1 MWGKKLPQGLLDFF
15 EEEAAEEFGLSLGL
29 GDAGDVFEGEVF
41 EEDVF
46 VFEDPSESALALAL

>member
-1 MWGKKLPQGLLDFF
+1 MPQGLLDFF

-46 VFEDPSESALALAL
+46 VFEDPSDSALALAL